1 MDATVFLWPPTTYAN
16 FKDCNVF
23 STPSAGWWV
32 FLEWLHGLQ
41 SSMMPATTYQVE
53 DGHSVIPPT
62 GTPLSISLPSAA
74 HPTSHHRE
82 HTITTTAKRHTMP
95 YYVRKGSH
103 IGIASA
109 DIHLH
114 KKQTPL
120 YVLQSNT
127 GDTQLLL
134 SMSFLVLLVSY
145 NVFWMI
151 GTSYLFILYRIPIY
165 NTYIEQSK
173 K

>member
-1 MDATVFLWPPTTYAN
+1 MPQFSYEPLQHMLIS
-16 FKDCNVF
+16 KDCNVF
-23 STPSAGWWV
+23 STPSAGFWV

-95 YYVRKGSH
+95 YYVRKDSH

-114 KKQTPL
+114 QKQTPL
-120 YVLQSNT
+120 YILQSNT

-151 GTSYLFILYRIPIY
+151 GTSYLFILYRIPI
-165 NTYIEQSK
+165 
-173 K
+173 